1 MGKWSVLAMVVCL
14 LVGAVCYSAD
24 LDMSG
29 LLQAQYVNA
38 KDADSDFVVRAAR
51 IKARAK
57 ITDKI
62 TGEVQFDVSRE
73 PDLLDLMIDYSYAKY
88 LNLRVGQFKLPFG
101 FETQVSRFDLEAI
114 ERSLVIS
121 SIWNNGVSSPYIRD
135 AGVMLMGNY
144 KIFEYKVAAVDGV
157 GYNYVAGD
165 IEPPSASRLLPR
177 WGRDNNNTKDIVGR
191 IGMGVPMFAGLGFS
205 FYEGKWEDAQDRSAM
220 AFDLYLDAKVV
231 LQYEYVR
238 GEGLM
243 GEDNWC
249 DAKYSGYYLVLGYKV
264 TPLIEPVF
272 KMDRF
277 DPDKDE
283 DSDRRTSDHYGVNLN
298 FERRARLQVFYG
310 ESEEAGKFMDSGFRV
325 QVSARL

>member
-1 MGKWSVLAMVVCL
+1 MGRWSIVAMVVCV
-14 LVGAVCYSAD
+14 LVGTVCYSAD
-24 LDMSG
+24 LEMSG
-29 LLQAQYVNA
+29 LLQAQYVDA
-38 KDADSDFVVRAAR
+38 KDKDSDFTVRAAR
-51 IKARAK
+51 VKARAK

-62 TGEVQFDVSRE
+62 TGQLQFDVSRE
-73 PDLLDLMIDYSYAKY
+73 PDLLDLMIDYSHAKY
-88 LNLRVGQFKLPFG
+88 LTLRFGQFTLPFG
-101 FETQVSRFDLEAI
+101 FETQASRFDLEAI

-144 KIFEYKVAAVDGV
+144 KIFEYKVAAVNGV
-157 GYNYVAGD
+157 GYNYVASQA
-165 IEPPSASRLLPR
+165 EPPPETYFLPR

-205 FYEGKWEDAQDRSAM
+205 FYEGKWEDAQDRSAI

-243 GEDNWC
+243 GDYDWC

-283 DSDRRTSDHYGVNLN
+283 DSDRRTADYYGVNLN
-298 FERRARLQVFYG
+298 FERRARLQVLYG
-310 ESEEAGKFMDSGFRV
+310 ESEEAGKFVDGGFKV